1 MNVEAYLARRKE
13 LEAHQPRRREI
24 CTTCL
29 QPDFGCYCNE
39 VKRFDPKMS
48 FVILHHPIEKRRR
61 VATGRMAHLCMER
74 SHLFVGHDYTD
85 HAQIDEI
92 LADPNR
98 HCVMLYPGKDSVD
111 LSARQ
116 PEERSSFCPPDRE
129 LTIFVIDGTWA
140 TARQTVRSLNL
151 LSMPRICFTPSK
163 PSNFRIRKQPAPGC
177 YSTIEAIHETIEL
190 LGEARGFPVESKTHD
205 GLLHLFEHMVDKR
218 LSMMTVKQRRTRAV
232 KKDTP

>member
-1 MNVEAYLARRKE
+1 MNVEAYLARRKA
-13 LEAHQPRRREI
+13 LEAEQPRQRLI
-24 CTTCL
+24 CTVCL
-29 QPDFGCYCNE
+29 QPDFGCYCPE
-39 VKRFDPKMS
+39 VRRFDPKMS

-61 VATGRMAHLCMER
+61 VATGRMAHLSMER

-85 HAQIDEI
+85 HAQIDRLI
-92 LADPNR
+92 ADPKR
-98 HCVMLYPGKDSVD
+98 HCVMLYPGKDSLD
-111 LSARQ
+111 LSAR
-116 PEERSSFCPPDRE
+116 PATERASICPPDRE
-129 LTIFVIDGTWA
+129 LTVFVIDGTWA

-151 LSMPRICFTPSK
+151 RGMERICFTPSK

-190 LGEARGFPVESKTHD
+190 LGPSRGFSVTDRAHD

-232 KKDTP
+232 RKDAP